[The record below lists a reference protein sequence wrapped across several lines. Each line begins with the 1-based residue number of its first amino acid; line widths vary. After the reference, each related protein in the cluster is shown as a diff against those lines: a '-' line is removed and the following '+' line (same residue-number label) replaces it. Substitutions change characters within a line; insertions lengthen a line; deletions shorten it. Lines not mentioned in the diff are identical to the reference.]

1 MDLQKIEQLLE
12 TYFEGQTSIADEKT
26 LKAYFSGNEV
36 AAHLEPYR
44 KLFVYFTNEQAETT
58 EAEIKIFQPEKQG
71 VLKNMRQW
79 YSIAALFVVVLGVTF
94 FLQNNSNTIT
104 DAERM
109 EAEIAFEKTKE
120 ALNFFSYQFNESAQK
135 LSVLNEFGHSANKIF
150 K

>member
-12 TYFEGQTSIADEKT
+12 AYFEGQTSIADEKK

-44 KLFVYFTNEQAETT
+44 NLFVYFTNEQAETT
-58 EAEIKIFQPEKQG
+58 ETEIKLLQTEKRG
-71 VLKNMRQW
+71 VHMFMKQW
-79 YSIAALFVVVLGVTF
+79 YSIAALFVVALGVTF
-94 FLQNNSNTIT
+94 YFQNNANSIT
-104 DAERM
+104 KAERI

-120 ALNFFSYQFNESAQK
+120 ALNFFSHQFNESAQK

>member
-12 TYFEGQTSIADEKT
+12 AYFEGQSSLEDEKR
-26 LKAYFSGNEV
+26 LKAYFSNSEV
-36 AAHLEPYR
+36 APHLEPYR
-44 KLFVYFTNEQAETT
+44 ELFVSFVQAK
-58 EAEIKIFQPEKQG
+58 AEKSDAKLKSLQAEKQG
-71 VLKNMRQW
+71 VHKILKQW
-79 YSIAALFVVVLGVTF
+79 YSIAALLVVALGVTF
-94 FLQNNSNTIT
+94 FIQTNSNSISK
-104 DAERM
+104 AEQR